1 MAEYYLETWPEPVL
15 HLSHLAAAQAQRT
28 LSCCPACT
36 MRVVLPPKLPT
47 PTKVC
52 RPGWPRDKQLSSLP
66 ACMGRESRSPGA
78 NLCHTRSHVTQSPPE
93 QLPQTQKGNND
104 STWAENSIP
113 SKGTLGILAPL
124 SSPAHSCCC
133 LPGRVALQQPL
144 LFHWQ
149 IGSLERNQEGL
160 LSPAIHTAT
169 PKP

>member
-1 MAEYYLETWPEPVL
+1 MILPGQKIPSRQLVL
-15 HLSHLAAAQAQRT
+15 
-28 LSCCPACT
+28 
-36 MRVVLPPKLPT
+36 V
-47 PTKVC
+47 
-52 RPGWPRDKQLSSLP
+52 
-66 ACMGRESRSPGA
+66 
-78 NLCHTRSHVTQSPPE
+78 
-93 QLPQTQKGNND
+93 
-104 STWAENSIP
+104 